1 MNKKILVV
9 EDERII
15 AEDIKSTLLNFQY
28 EIVSILS
35 KGEEALEL
43 LKNGTKPDLILMDI
57 MLEGELNGI
66 QTAEDIYN
74 NYGIPIVFLTAYA
87 NEKIFEGAAAS
98 DPYGYLLKP
107 FEERE
112 LYITIEMAFYKV
124 KMERRLR
131 DNEKFLRKIIDTDPN
146 IIFVKDKQGR
156 YILVNQAM
164 ADLYCS
170 SPDDMVGKTDL
181 QFAEADL
188 IDAKEA
194 EQFYNEDNIILESKT
209 KFENLEKKFTQK
221 NGEYK
226 IFQSTKV
233 PLVIGNYKSGILG
246 VSVDIT
252 ARKKAEEKEK
262 KSFEKSEKLL
272 RDIISTLTYAVEM
285 RDPYTAGHQRRVA
298 LLAVAI
304 ATEMELPQ
312 NIIDGVSMAADVH
325 DIGKIK
331 IPAEILNRPGTLSDI
346 EFSLIKHHP
355 QSGYEILSSIDF
367 PWPVADIVLQ
377 HHERLDG
384 SAYPNGLK
392 GDEILLEAKIIC
404 VADVIEAMA
413 SHRPY
418 RPSLGIE
425 KALEEIQKNRGKLYQ
440 PEIVD
445 TCIALFK
452 EKNFKFGENS
462 FNFSYK

>member
-181 QFAEADL
+181 QFAEAD
-188 IDAKEA
+188 
-194 EQFYNEDNIILESKT
+194 
-209 KFENLEKKFTQK
+209 
-221 NGEYK
+221 G
-226 IFQSTKV
+226 
-233 PLVIGNYKSGILG
+233 
-246 VSVDIT
+246 
-252 ARKKAEEKEK
+252 
-262 KSFEKSEKLL
+262 
-272 RDIISTLTYAVEM
+272 
-285 RDPYTAGHQRRVA
+285 
-298 LLAVAI
+298 
-304 ATEMELPQ
+304 
-312 NIIDGVSMAADVH
+312 
-325 DIGKIK
+325 
-331 IPAEILNRPGTLSDI
+331 
-346 EFSLIKHHP
+346 
-355 QSGYEILSSIDF
+355 
-367 PWPVADIVLQ
+367 
-377 HHERLDG
+377 
-384 SAYPNGLK
+384 
-392 GDEILLEAKIIC
+392 
-404 VADVIEAMA
+404 
-413 SHRPY
+413 
-418 RPSLGIE
+418 
-425 KALEEIQKNRGKLYQ
+425 
-440 PEIVD
+440 
-445 TCIALFK
+445 
-452 EKNFKFGENS
+452 
-462 FNFSYK
+462 